1 MNNVNGVQ
9 YPNGGLMM
17 LISDGNE
24 IFVKKIDL
32 SSVYTN
38 KSIWSL
44 GIVNDRLFALSPNG
58 LTYFDLQSDDNNPVQ
73 LQGPVGLNGAPFAY
87 FPQVSFGG
95 PDPGAKIKIDPQNNI
110 WVGSSNQG
118 VYVLLDNLL
127 FWPDAGGIRE
137 SNTPLLSD
145 LVLDIAFDTEIGVA
159 YITTNKGINTLVI
172 PDDMLN
178 IEDSQPVMLP
188 GDYSLKQNY
197 PNPFNPLTTIQY
209 SLPIK
214 SHVSLVL
221 YDILGRQV
229 RTLVNSYQ
237 DIGNRSVRWDS
248 KNEFGKH
255 VSAGV
260 YLYQIHAGEFVQTK
274 KMVLLK

>member
-1 MNNVNGVQ
+1 M
-9 YPNGGLMM
+9 
-17 LISDGNE
+17 
-24 IFVKKIDL
+24 
-32 SSVYTN
+32 
-38 KSIWSL
+38 
-44 GIVNDRLFALSPNG
+44 
-58 LTYFDLQSDDNNPVQ
+58 
-73 LQGPVGLNGAPFAY
+73 
-87 FPQVSFGG
+87 
-95 PDPGAKIKIDPQNNI
+95 
-110 WVGSSNQG
+110 
-118 VYVLLDNLL
+118 

-159 YITTNKGINTLVI
+159 YITTNRGINALVI

-178 IEDSQPVMLP
+178 IEDSQLVMLP

-209 SLPIK
+209 SLPVRG
-214 SHVSLVL
+214 HVSLVL
-221 YDILGRQV
+221 YDILGRQM

-260 YLYQIHAGEFVQTK
+260 YLYRIQTGEFVQTK